1 MAVLYQKWVEHFAD
15 QTGSPLLGAASI
27 EKPTLYVLL
36 VSVTDPS
43 FNCMG
48 IFFFILTSRGRRQE
62 RKECV
67 G

>member
-15 QTGSPLLGAASI
+15 QTGSPFLDAASI

-48 IFFFILTSRGRRQE
+48 IFFFF
-62 RKECV
+62 
-67 G
+67 